1 MIQDVSQDDEK
12 ILKMKFHITHTVG
25 HRVSEEL

>member
-1 MIQDVSQDDEK
+1 MIQDGSQDDVR
-12 ILKMKFHITHTVG
+12 ILKMKFHITHTVE